1 MTGSRLSRRGLLA
14 GGLAASALAAPNI
27 ARGEAVQWRMVTSWP
42 KRLPGPGMSAERVA
56 ERVAALSGGTIQISV
71 HAAGELVPALE
82 VLDAVGSG
90 VAEFGHTASFYWQ
103 GKQPASVFFTTVPFG
118 MTPAEHTAWVNAGG
132 GQALWDELYQPFGVK
147 PLMAGNT
154 GICMGGWFRGEIN
167 DVSAV
172 KGMKIRSLGLG
183 GEVYRRL
190 GAVPLATSPGEII
203 TGLQSGLVDG
213 AEFVG
218 PGSDIALGLY
228 RLANFYYSPGFNKP
242 NGTGECIVS
251 LKLWNSLSD
260 QQKAIVTHACAAEAA
275 FALDEMERLNVE
287 ALAALV
293 EKDNVKLRSFPQDMI
308 EAARGHARDIVGDIS
323 AKSDIAKRV
332 VDSYTAFRARTGPWA
347 DVSVKA
353 ILSSRGVG

>member
-1 MTGSRLSRRGLLA
+1 MTRGSLSRRRILA
-14 GGLAASALAAPNI
+14 GGLTVGTLAAPNI
-27 ARGEAVQWRMVTSWP
+27 AGAQEQRWRMATSWP
-42 KRLPGPGMSAERVA
+42 KRLPGPGMSAERIA
-56 ERVAALSGGTIQISV
+56 ERVSALSGGKIQISV

-90 VAEFGHTASFYWQ
+90 AAELGHTAAFYWQ
-103 GKQPASVFFTTVPFG
+103 GKQPASAFFTTVPFG
-118 MTPAEHTAWVNAGG
+118 MTPAEHTAWINAGG

-147 PLMAGNT
+147 PFMGGNT
-154 GICMGGWFRGEIN
+154 GICMGGWFRGEIASG
-167 DVSAV
+167 SAL

-190 GAVPLATSPGEII
+190 GAVPLTTSPGEII

-228 RLANFYYSPGFNKP
+228 RLASFYYAPGFNKP

-251 LKLWNSLSD
+251 LKLWNSLD
-260 QQKAIVTHACAAEAA
+260 AQQRAILSHACAAEAA
-275 FALDEMERLNVE
+275 YALDEMERLNVE
-287 ALAALV
+287 ALNTLV
-293 EKDNVKLRSFPQDMI
+293 ERNGVKLRTFPSDMI
-308 EAARGHARDIVGDIS
+308 EAARGHARDVIGEIG
-323 AKSDIAKRV
+323 AKSEIAKRV
-332 VDSYTAFRARTGPWA
+332 AESYTTFRARTGSWA

-353 ILSSRGVG
+353 ILDSRRA

>member
-1 MTGSRLSRRGLLA
+1 MTGGSLSRRRILA
-14 GGLAASALAAPNI
+14 GTIAAGALAAPHV
-27 ARGEAVQWRMVTSWP
+27 ASAQEVRWRMATSWP
-42 KRLPGPGMSAERVA
+42 KRLPGPGMSAERIA
-56 ERVAALSGGTIQISV
+56 ERVGALSGGKIQISV

-90 VAEFGHTASFYWQ
+90 AAELGHTASFYWQ
-103 GKQPASVFFTTVPFG
+103 GKQPAAAFFTTVPFG
-118 MTPAEHTAWVNAGG
+118 MTPAEHTAWINAGG
-132 GQALWDELYQPFGVK
+132 GQALWDELYQAFGVK
-147 PLMAGNT
+147 PFMAGNT
-154 GICMGGWFRGEIN
+154 GICMGGWFRGEIA
-167 DVSAV
+167 SAAAL

-190 GAVPLATSPGEII
+190 GAVPLTTSPGEII

-228 RLANFYYSPGFNKP
+228 RLANFYYAPGFNKP

-251 LKLWNSLSD
+251 LKLWNSLD
-260 QQKAIVTHACAAEAA
+260 TQQQAILSHACAAEAA

-287 ALAALV
+287 ALTTLV
-293 EKDNVKLRSFPQDMI
+293 ERDGVKLRTFPSDMI
-308 EAARGHARDIVGDIS
+308 DAARGHARDVIGEIG
-323 AKSDIAKRV
+323 AKSEIAKRV
-332 VDSYTAFRARTGPWA
+332 VDSYTAFRARAGSWA

-353 ILSSRGVG
+353 ILESRRT